1 MVISS
6 ELISQLR
13 FYTQSNTNGETVM
26 NKIKLCVAVF
36 LSGAIGLIGPAISSA
51 ASDTPPSING
61 EARVVRV
68 VDRYVTVIEQRP
80 VEECRN
86 VTVKKSGSTSSDT
99 PELLGLLIGGAI
111 GKELDDDGNSNTGA
125 TIGAILGASI
135 ASDMEKK
142 NAQQKGTTTTEVQCA
157 TVNREVEVQRVDGYD
172 VTYEYDNQ
180 LFTWKMK
187 YRPGST
193 IPVKIYVLP
202 DE

>member
-1 MVISS
+1 
-6 ELISQLR
+6 
-13 FYTQSNTNGETVM
+13 M
-26 NKIKLCVAVF
+26 NKVKLCITVS
-36 LSGAIGLIGPAISSA
+36 LSGVVGLIGPAISSA
-51 ASDTPPSING
+51 ANDNPPSIRDQ
-61 EARVVRV
+61 ARVVRV
-68 VDRYVTVIEQRP
+68 VDRYVTVVEQRP

-86 VTVKKSGSTSSDT
+86 VTVNKSGSTSSDT
-99 PELLGLLIGGAI
+99 PEILGLLIGGAI
-111 GKELDDDGNSNTGA
+111 GKELDKDKDSKTGA

-142 NAQQKGTTTTEVQCA
+142 NAQKKGSTTTEVQCT
-157 TVNREVEVQRVDGYD
+157 TVNREIEVQRVDGYD

-193 IPVKIYVLP
+193 IPVKVYVLP